1 MTKEK
6 QSNDQPKTDVRKMSQ
21 DFSLNAINFV
31 SEVPEDGIS
40 QYLSQNF
47 LNSSTSVGA
56 ILAESKAAPTKE
68 EFANKFDQA
77 MSKVNET
84 KYWLTLMGQAM
95 KDQSGRIK
103 ELFDE
108 VQIISKIVYASLQ
121 TLRGK
126 KQAA

>member
-1 MTKEK
+1 MFKNASKIPFIQKTMAKEK
-6 QSNDQPKTDVRKMSQ
+6 QSKDYPKTDVRKISQ

-68 EFANKFDQA
+68 EFADKFDQA

-84 KYWLTLMGQAM
+84 KY
-95 KDQSGRIK
+95 
-103 ELFDE
+103 
-108 VQIISKIVYASLQ
+108 
-121 TLRGK
+121 
-126 KQAA
+126 